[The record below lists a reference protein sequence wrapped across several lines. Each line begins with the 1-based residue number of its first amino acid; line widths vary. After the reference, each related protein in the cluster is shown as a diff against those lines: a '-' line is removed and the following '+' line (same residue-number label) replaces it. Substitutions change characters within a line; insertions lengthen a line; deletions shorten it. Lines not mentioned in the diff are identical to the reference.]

1 MIAVPPIK
9 AGRRP
14 IRWPIGAAARLPIT
28 ASTVDPTSNW
38 LIPDNDM
45 PTSLPSTSEKAHDAC
60 VDAESSAMDS
70 NSNQLGRVRLA
81 AGTTNAAGFADLFGS
96 KPTNGS
102 AVTKHP
108 ASNMITP
115 V

>member
-1 MIAVPPIK
+1 
-9 AGRRP
+9 
-14 IRWPIGAAARLPIT
+14 
-28 ASTVDPTSNW
+28 
-38 LIPDNDM
+38 
-45 PTSLPSTSEKAHDAC
+45 
-60 VDAESSAMDS
+60 MDS

-115 V
+115 VQPSASPATGNSNSTTKPITNCAVKA